1 MLVGLHG
8 RKNIRDHYQL
18 SAIDGQYYFCHRV
31 SRASGAF
38 SLVSII
44 ITSIYSKYK
53 SRGEKERENKR
64 QTNFSIMG
72 HLLSRWWWGGDPE
85 AANPVSGLTLRQVY
99 QIQITWQLVNAD
111 AGKYGMELFLRLFR
125 ANPESKTFFKAIRD
139 LDEDRIRNSYQF
151 KAHAINFM
159 SAISLAVTNL
169 RQPEVVVAMMDKLG
183 ESHGNRKI
191 STKYF
196 YETKAVLVG
205 MLKNDLKLT
214 SDQIMAW
221 ESFISFMYK
230 HILDK
235 L

>member
-1 MLVGLHG
+1 MGSWLSYLWWGGDPDEVNSLSGLTRREVYAVQHSWAPVFANSVANG
-8 RKNIRDHYQL
+8 TEL
-18 SAIDGQYYFCHRV
+18 
-31 SRASGAF
+31 
-38 SLVSII
+38 L
-44 ITSIYSKYK
+44 K
-53 SRGEKERENKR
+53 S
-64 QTNFSIMG
+64 FSIMG